1 MFYFALMAELWF
13 DSTDFRWH
21 LIVNDLL
28 LTYRVLVAA
37 KAWILLADIVDW
49 TAFLCYV
56 VLKTNSWPLIGD
68 IFVQNQIFDS
78 GRIMLFCCCLIIWN
92 VKINSRL
99 ICF

>member
-56 VLKTNSWPLIGD
+56 VLKTNFLATDWWY
-68 IFVQNQIFDS
+68 
-78 GRIMLFCCCLIIWN
+78 FCAEPDFW
-92 VKINSRL
+92 
-99 ICF
+99 